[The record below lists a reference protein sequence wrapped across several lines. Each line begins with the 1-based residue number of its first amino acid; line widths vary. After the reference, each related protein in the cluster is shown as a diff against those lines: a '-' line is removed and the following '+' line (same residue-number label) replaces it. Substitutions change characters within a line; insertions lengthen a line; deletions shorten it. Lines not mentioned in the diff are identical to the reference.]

1 MAAADW
7 LAAFLYR
14 LITTT
19 DATLSDIASARG
31 FYDLRSFARQFSSAL
46 DPLATL
52 LAIRL
57 LGACA

>member
-19 DATLSDIASARG
+19 LSDIASARG
-31 FYDLRSFARQFSSAL
+31 FYDQSLSSGGSAVRSILSGPS
-46 DPLATL
+46 
-52 LAIRL
+52 
-57 LGACA
+57 

>member
-31 FYDLRSFARQFSSAL
+31 FYDLSSFARQFSSAL
-46 DPLATL
+46 DPLGTL
-52 LAIRL
+52 LAI
-57 LGACA
+57 

>member
-19 DATLSDIASARG
+19 TLSDIASARG
-31 FYDLRSFARQFSSAL
+31 FYDQSLSSGGSAVRSILSGPS
-46 DPLATL
+46 
-52 LAIRL
+52 
-57 LGACA
+57 